1 MNEIFSV
8 RSLGIDDKEEED
20 AIKSEVSTQTP
31 VQTPGE
37 SSIKPE
43 EDAIDY
49 SDFNELADETML
61 SEKYYQQGVN
71 SVINMKRSL
80 SFPSIQSN
88 NLELIGK
95 DNLKQEVLQT
105 GELHKDTTSTTT
117 VPPQDLDNEKV
128 IKRNNEEIKPE
139 INIKTLY
146 PAFEKDKILKFS
158 ELFAT
163 KLTQRKLHQ
172 LNIHGISSCCTLY
185 FFIYIIATYVYIKFE
200 FISRTTIRVQVC
212 EG

>member
-1 MNEIFSV
+1 EIRESLQKDVLNEIFSV

-49 SDFNELADETML
+49 SDFNELADEAMF

-80 SFPSIQSN
+80 SFTPLQSN
-88 NLELIGK
+88 SLESIGK
-95 DNLKQEVLQT
+95 ENVKQGVLQT
-105 GELHKDTTSTTT
+105 GELHKSAAATTT
-117 VPPQDLDNEKV
+117 IPLQDLSVVDNELQKA
-128 IKRNNEEIKPE
+128 IKRNNEDVK
-139 INIKTLY
+139 
-146 PAFEKDKILKFS
+146 S
-158 ELFAT
+158 E
-163 KLTQRKLHQ
+163 
-172 LNIHGISSCCTLY
+172 
-185 FFIYIIATYVYIKFE
+185 
-200 FISRTTIRVQVC
+200 
-212 EG
+212 

>member
-31 VQTPGE
+31 VQTPGD

-43 EDAIDY
+43 EDAVDY
-49 SDFNELADETML
+49 SDFNELADETMF
-61 SEKYYQQGVN
+61 SKRYFQQGIN
-71 SVINMKRSL
+71 SVMSSKRSL
-80 SFPSIQSN
+80 SFPPLQTNSLDST
-88 NLELIGK
+88 GK
-95 DNLKQEVLQT
+95 ENIKQGVLQIS
-105 GELHKDTTSTTT
+105 KNT
-117 VPPQDLDNEKV
+117 VPLQDLSIVDNELQKAS
-128 IKRNNEEIKPE
+128 REEIKSE

-172 LNIHGISSCCTLY
+172 LNIHGTAPYCIYNIYILY
-185 FFIYIIATYVYIKFE
+185 F
-200 FISRTTIRVQVC
+200 IRYYMSLY
-212 EG
+212 